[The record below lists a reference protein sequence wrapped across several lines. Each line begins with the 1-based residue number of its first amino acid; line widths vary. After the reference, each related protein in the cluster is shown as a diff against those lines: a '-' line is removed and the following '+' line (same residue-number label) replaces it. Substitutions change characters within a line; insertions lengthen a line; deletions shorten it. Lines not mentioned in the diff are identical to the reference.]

1 MKYKAKSIIIGRKKR
16 LDEEDTK
23 HPFFIS
29 LFDMNDPHK
38 SGQAPKQIIDFPLID
53 RVDLKGLDVSY
64 LLGGN
69 DIVVNNLESIEVD
82 TDDNFRVYIKGKQ
95 NNSKQ
100 KK

>member
-1 MKYKAKSIIIGRKKR
+1 MKYKTKSVIIGRKKR
-16 LDEEDTK
+16 LDENDTK
-23 HPFFIS
+23 HPLFIS

-53 RVDLKGLDVSY
+53 RVDITELNVSY

-69 DIVVNNLESIEVD
+69 DLVINNLDHIEV
-82 TDDNFRVYIKGKQ
+82 TSDDNFRVYIKG
-95 NNSKQ
+95 NQ

>member
-1 MKYKAKSIIIGRKKR
+1 MEKYETKSIIMGRKKR
-16 LDEEDTK
+16 EDPEDTK

-53 RVDLKGLDVSY
+53 RVDLKGFNVSY

-69 DIVVNNLESIEVD
+69 DIVVNDLEYIEVE

-95 NNSKQ
+95 